1 MDALQFKKDI
11 HKTLNELNKLHDYYF
26 SKPRIKD
33 SKRLIPVA
41 KKLNI
46 SPTSL
51 KQKLPVWINYLTTMR
66 EIINSVEFSLGPY
79 SRMSKQP
86 TTKEAIVWQNM
97 IVSSFNKAMRI
108 IPPLD
113 VLGKNKDDYPKICFV
128 STNFSE
134 ILNQKIGDK
143 RLEHFDQF
151 ADLEDDVENMPLE
164 PSPIEKGID
173 EGILTIY
180 NRLIEAA
187 KKEPIPEKWVE
198 RIKKSE

>member
-1 MDALQFKKDI
+1 MNALQFKQDL
-11 HKTLNELNKLHDYYF
+11 HKTIRELNQLHEYYY

-33 SKRLIPVA
+33 SKRLVPLA

-86 TTKEAIVWQNM
+86 TKNEAIVWQNM

-113 VLGKNKDDYPKICFV
+113 VLGKYKDDYPKICFV

-143 RLEHFDQF
+143 RLKYFDQL
-151 ADLEDDVENMPLE
+151 ADLDDNVEDMPLE
-164 PSPIEKGID
+164 PTPIEKGID

-180 NRLIEAA
+180 KRLIEAA

-198 RIKKSE
+198 RIKQK